1 MDADR
6 HSPIDSRRRGFLT
19 LWCFHL
25 GLALLPIPAIRAL
38 SPETLYETV
47 ASLSPDVPVSRV
59 VVFYA
64 WLSLPVIPLIPLFLA
79 WSLPGAGRPGLPK
92 RSIIALCL
100 LIAYHPLRL
109 YFDSYDYG
117 TGIAEAVAE
126 ISQGFPLLWTFRHL
140 DTPLLIGLAAWAMLR
155 RRTLRPKEKILFHW
169 ILFVC
174 ALWAAGPLANDY
186 FDFVFTF

>member
-1 MDADR
+1 MVAGG
-6 HSPIDSRRRGFLT
+6 HNPIDTRRREFLT
-19 LWCFHL
+19 LWCFLL
-25 GLALLPIPAIRAL
+25 GLALLPIPAHLAVPAEFLHVMLAPLPPDRDV
-38 SPETLYETV
+38 SKV
-47 ASLSPDVPVSRV
+47 AG
-59 VVFYA
+59 YA
-64 WLSLPVIPLIPLFLA
+64 WFSLPAIPLIPLFLA
-79 WSLPGAGRPGLPK
+79 WSLPGAGRAGLPK
-92 RSIIALCL
+92 RSIVALCL

-169 ILFVC
+169 FLFVC

-186 FDFVFTF
+186 SDFVFTF